1 MEERP
6 GARDAEGAGS
16 ASVNPRPGGLSG
28 KVALITGAS
37 RGVGLATALALVRAG
52 VAVGL
57 VARDAARLEEARG
70 QVELAGGRAVAV
82 AADVTDADSL
92 GRAVEQTVA
101 ELGGVDVLIANAGL
115 GRYGPV
121 AEMPVDEWR
130 RVIETNLTGAFLA
143 VRAALPGIRR
153 RGGGHIVAISSGAGK
168 RGYPN
173 MTAYCASKFG
183 LQGFMDALA
192 AELASEP
199 IKVTTIVPGSI
210 LTDFGVRTRE
220 DRARSGDKFLE
231 PEDVAEAIVQV
242 LMQPSR
248 AWTQEVTLWPR

>member
-1 MEERP
+1 MSGSGTP
-6 GARDAEGAGS
+6 GVEPARRSDSAGGPL
-16 ASVNPRPGGLSG
+16 AG

-37 RGVGLATALALVRAG
+37 RGVGLSTALALVREGA
-52 VAVGL
+52 AVGL
-57 VARDAARLEEARG
+57 VARDSERLDAARR
-70 QVELAGGRAVAV
+70 QVEAAGGRAVAV
-82 AADVTDADSL
+82 GADVTDADGL
-92 GRAVEQTVA
+92 RRAVQRVEA
-101 ELGGVDVLIANAGL
+101 ELGGVDVLVANAGI

-143 VRAALPGIRR
+143 VRAALPAIRR
-153 RGGGHIVAISSGAGK
+153 RGGGHVVAISSGAGK

-192 AELASEP
+192 AELSSEP
-199 IKVTTIVPGSI
+199 IKCTTIVPGSI

-231 PEDVAEAIVQV
+231 PEDVAEAIVRV
-242 LMQPSR
+242 LLQPDR

>member
-1 MEERP
+1 MTERP
-6 GARDAEGAGS
+6 GDAQ
-16 ASVNPRPGGLSG
+16 LTG

-37 RGVGLATALALVRAG
+37 RGVGLATALALAREGAS
-52 VAVGL
+52 VGL
-57 VARDAARLEEARG
+57 VARDPARLEEARG
-70 QVELAGGRAVAV
+70 QIELAGGRAVAV
-82 AADVTDADSL
+82 AADVTDADAL
-92 GRAVEQTVA
+92 GRAVERTVA
-101 ELGGVDVLIANAGL
+101 ELGGLDVLIANAGL

-121 AEMPVDEWR
+121 AELAPETWR
-130 RVIETNLTGAFLA
+130 AVIETNLTGAFLA
-143 VRAALPGIRR
+143 VRAALPLIRR

-192 AELASEP
+192 AELSSEP
-199 IKVTTIVPGSI
+199 IKCTTIVPGSI

-231 PEDVAEAIVQV
+231 PEDVAEAIIQV
-242 LMQPSR
+242 LVQPSR